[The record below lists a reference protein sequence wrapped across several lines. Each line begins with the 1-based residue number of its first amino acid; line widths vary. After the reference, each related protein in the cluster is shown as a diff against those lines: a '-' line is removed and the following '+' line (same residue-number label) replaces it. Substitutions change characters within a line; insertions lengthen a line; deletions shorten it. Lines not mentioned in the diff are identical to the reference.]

1 MSKKKGLGKL
11 FAGVAI
17 GAGLGML
24 FAPKKG
30 EDLRKDLKKKID
42 EMIDKVKGMDSEE
55 VKMTMEQK
63 ISEIR
68 EELEDL
74 DKEKIL
80 KIAKEKANVIAKK
93 AEELVEYAIDK
104 GTPVLEKAADS
115 VRAKAIDVTKDVL
128 ERLESEDKKTKKGK
142 K

>member
-17 GAGLGML
+17 GTGLGML

-30 EDLRKDLKKKID
+30 EDLRKSLKNKID
-42 EMIDKVKGMDSEE
+42 EMIDKLKGIDSEE
-55 VKMTMEQK
+55 VKQTMEQK
-63 ISEIR
+63 INEIK
-68 EELEDL
+68 EELDDL

-80 KIAKEKANVIAKK
+80 KIAQEKANIIIDKTEK
-93 AEELVEYAIDK
+93 LVEYAIDK

-115 VRAKAIDVTKDVL
+115 VRNKAIAVTKDVL
-128 ERLESEDKKTKKGK
+128 ERLESEDKKNKKNK